1 MLSSK
6 AVMSKC
12 LGLRISNVQVQP
24 GKSILLCT
32 ASRPMRVS
40 YSATFLLPSG
50 YSKQHISTTSP
61 RGQEVTEKKEKGYS
75 VFLAEKTPHIKR
87 TETAWPHPP

>member
-6 AVMSKC
+6 ASMSKG
-12 LGLRISNVQVQP
+12 LGLRISS
-24 GKSILLCT
+24 KSILLCT

-50 YSKQHISTTSP
+50 YSKQHISTTSQ
-61 RGQEVTEKKEKGYS
+61 RAQEVTEKKEKGYH
-75 VFLAEKTPHIKR
+75 VFLAEKTAHIKK
-87 TETAWPHPP
+87 TETSWPHPP